1 MPTQI
6 ITTDDLKEFKEEL
19 LQDIKKLF
27 KLKEDKELLN
37 LVAKDEILK
46 PLLFKGEGY
55 HIIVKE
61 ENVKT
66 VLKRLESFGYYN
78 D

>member
-1 MPTQI
+1 MYV
-6 ITTDDLKEFKEEL
+6 
-19 LQDIKKLF
+19 F

-55 HIIVKE
+55 HIIMKE